1 MSASNKPIRS
11 RMAPEQRQALIISAA
26 IDVFSTSAYEATP
39 LVRIAKAAGTSEAL
53 IHKYFD
59 NKATLYAQA
68 LATTYREL
76 RERQKDADH
85 PEHATRERICTGLLV
100 YLDFLAEQPPGWAA
114 ILAHPGNE
122 PQPAV
127 EVRTNAIQDYASTIV
142 DMIGGIHLDRDLYAI
157 NGFFGFLAVACLRW
171 IEQGCPDDHR
181 HSLIDAALGGLQ
193 GALGDW
199 RS

>member
-26 IDVFSTSAYEATP
+26 IDIFSTSAYEATP
-39 LVRIAKAAGTSEAL
+39 LAHIAKAAGTSEAL

-85 PEHATRERICTGLLV
+85 PEHATRERICTGLMV

-127 EVRTNAIQDYASTIV
+127 EVRTNAIQDYATTIV

>member
-39 LVRIAKAAGTSEAL
+39 LARIAKAAGTSEAL

-171 IEQGCPDDHR
+171 IEQGCPDDHQ

>member
-39 LVRIAKAAGTSEAL
+39 LARIAKAAGTSEAL

-171 IEQGCPDDHR
+171 IEQGCPDR
-181 HSLIDAALGGLQ
+181 LLTPL
-193 GALGDW
+193 
-199 RS
+199 